1 MRAPPVRAL
10 CFLSFSTLVMLSAC
24 TKQDE
29 KVVKDEPK
37 KATPVTS
44 ADLGAFNDF
53 FPATGGATGLAVK
66 LDGGGEGGLP
76 PGVPAGAGSGTA
88 AGGGAEPG
96 GATPPEEKLKVTEA
110 GADPK
115 ASRKYAFA
123 AGKVDKRVVTI
134 AQEQQRGGQRGAGL
148 TLVMNVD
155 FTPKKV
161 EPKGTHFELKI
172 LKVEVPQA
180 GLPPAQQAQ
189 LTQALGGL
197 GGMTGGFDISPRG
210 EVGEVSM
217 QSDQKMQNP
226 LAEGVVQG
234 VSQVT
239 ELLTPAF
246 PEAPIGVGAKWE
258 RQQDIN
264 EAGAKQSRKASY
276 TLKEV
281 NAEGG
286 VVDVEV
292 EIKVPKRAVP
302 PGRGVPPGTTVSADG
317 KGKYTYQFRFDRL
330 ATSVKGEL
338 VIKQHI
344 EATDESGK
352 KQAIDDVQVAKQTIE
367 TPK

>member
-1 MRAPPVRAL
+1 MRALRL
-10 CFLSFSTLVMLSAC
+10 CFFALVLAGC

-37 KATPVTS
+37 KTTPVTS
-44 ADLGAFNDF
+44 ADLGTFNDF
-53 FPATGGATGLAVK
+53 FPPTGGAAGLAVK

-76 PGVPAGAGSGTA
+76 PGVAAGAGAAG

-96 GATPPEEKLKVTEA
+96 GGAVPEEKLKVTEA

-115 ASRKYAFA
+115 AARRYTFA
-123 AGKVDKRVVTI
+123 ANRVDKRLVTI
-134 AQEQQRGGQRGAGL
+134 AQEQQRAGQRGAGL
-148 TLVMNVD
+148 TLVMHVD

-161 EPKGTHFELKI
+161 EPKGTQFELKVN
-172 LKVEVPQA
+172 KVEVPQA
-180 GLPPAQQAQ
+180 GLPPQQQAQ

-197 GGMTGGFDISPRG
+197 HGMTGGFEISPRG

-234 VSQVT
+234 ISQIT

-246 PEAPIGVGAKWE
+246 PDAPIGVGAKWE
-258 RQQDIN
+258 RQQDVS

-276 TLKEV
+276 VLKEV

-286 VVDVEV
+286 VLDVEV
-292 EIKVPKRAVP
+292 DIKIPKRAVP
-302 PGRGVPPGTTVSADG
+302 PQRGVPPGTTVSAEG

-330 ATSVKGEL
+330 ATKVVGEL
-338 VIKQHI
+338 HIKQHI
-344 EATDESGK
+344 EAVDENGK
-352 KQAIDDVQVAKQTIE
+352 KQAIDDVQIAKQTID

>member
-1 MRAPPVRAL
+1 MSALRL
-10 CFLSFSTLVMLSAC
+10 CFISLLSASVLAAC
-24 TKQDE
+24 TKQDD

-76 PGVPAGAGSGTA
+76 GVPAGAA
-88 AGGGAEPG
+88 AGSAEPG
-96 GATPPEEKLKVTEA
+96 APPAAEDKLKIVEA

-115 ASRKYAFA
+115 APRKYAFTA
-123 AGKVDKRVVTI
+123 NKVDKRIVTI
-134 AQEQQRGGQRGAGL
+134 QQEQQRGGQRGGGL
-148 TLVMNVD
+148 TLAMSID

-161 EPKGTHFELKI
+161 EPRSSHWEFKLT
-172 LKVEVPQA
+172 KVDVPAA

-189 LTQALGGL
+189 LTQALGSL
-197 GGMTGGFDISPRG
+197 GGLTGGFDLSPRG
-210 EVGEVSM
+210 EVGEVSL
-217 QSDQKMQNP
+217 QSDKQMQNP

-234 VSQVT
+234 ISQIT
-239 ELLTPAF
+239 ELLVPAF

-258 RQQDIN
+258 RNQEVN
-264 EAGAKQSRKASY
+264 EAGAKQTRKAQY

-317 KGKYTYQFRFDRL
+317 KGKYNYQFRFDRL
-330 ATSVKGEL
+330 ASKVVGEL

-344 EATDESGK
+344 EAQDETGK
-352 KQAIDDVQVAKQTIE
+352 KQVIDDTQLAKQTID

>member
-1 MRAPPVRAL
+1 MRALRL
-10 CFLSFSTLVMLSAC
+10 CLISLLSVSVLAAC
-24 TKQDE
+24 TKQDD

-44 ADLGAFNDF
+44 ADLGAYNDF

-76 PGVPAGAGSGTA
+76 SGVPAGTA
-88 AGGGAEPG
+88 AGNAEPG
-96 GATPPEEKLKVTEA
+96 AAAAAEDKLKVIEA

-115 ASRKYAFA
+115 AARKYTFA
-123 AGKVDKRVVTI
+123 ANKVDKRLVTI
-134 AQEQQRGGQRGAGL
+134 QQEQQRGGQRGGGL
-148 TLVMNVD
+148 TLAMSID

-161 EPKGTHFELKI
+161 EPKATHFEFKLT
-172 LKVEVPQA
+172 KVEVPAA
-180 GLPPAQQAQ
+180 GLPPAQQQQ

-197 GGMTGGFDISPRG
+197 SGLSGGFDLTPRG
-210 EVGEVSM
+210 EVGEVSL
-217 QSDQKMQNP
+217 QSDKQMQNP
-226 LAEGVVQG
+226 LAERVVQG
-234 VSQVT
+234 ISQIT

-246 PEAPIGVGAKWE
+246 PDAPIGVGAKWE
-258 RQQDIN
+258 RNQEVS
-264 EAGAKQSRKASY
+264 EAGAKQTRKAHY
-276 TLKEV
+276 VLKEV

-286 VVDVEV
+286 VVDVDV
-292 EIKVPKRAVP
+292 EIKVPKRAVQA
-302 PGRGVPPGTTVSADG
+302 RGVPPGTTVSADG

-330 ATSVKGEL
+330 ATKVVGEL

-352 KQAIDDVQVAKQTIE
+352 KQVIDDTQIAKQTID

>member
-1 MRAPPVRAL
+1 MRALSL
-10 CFLSFSTLVMLSAC
+10 CLITSLSLGVLAGC

-37 KATPVTS
+37 KATPVSS

-53 FPATGGATGLAVK
+53 FPASGGAGGLAVK

-76 PGVPAGAGSGTA
+76 PGVAAGAGGTPA
-88 AGGGAEPG
+88 GGAEPA
-96 GATPPEEKLKVTEA
+96 GATPPEEKLKVTDA
-110 GADPK
+110 GGDPK
-115 ASRKYAFA
+115 ASRKYAFVA
-123 AGKVDKRVVTI
+123 NKVDKRIVTI
-134 AQEQQRGGQRGAGL
+134 AQEQQRAGARGAGL
-148 TLVMNVD
+148 TLVMNID

-161 EPKGTHFELKI
+161 EPKGTHFELKVN
-172 LKVEVPQA
+172 KVEVPQA
-180 GLPPAQQAQ
+180 GLPPQQQAQ
-189 LTQALGGL
+189 LAQALGGL
-197 GGMTGGFDISPRG
+197 GGMTGGFEISPRG

-234 VSQVT
+234 LSQIT
-239 ELLTPAF
+239 ELLVPAF

-258 RQQDIN
+258 RQQDVS

-286 VVDVEV
+286 VVDVDV

-317 KGKYTYQFRFDRL
+317 KGKYTYQFRFDHVS
-330 ATSVKGEL
+330 TSVKGEL

-344 EATDESGK
+344 EAVDESGK